1 MHAGVAKYVERLQA
15 CKASGT
21 QTRLDAFFASK
32 GPKAVAQGDK
42 FDPFAKKQ
50 KKAAAGASSSSAG
63 GKRPVGGSGVGSSGN
78 AAGKKPKR

>member
-50 KKAAAGASSSSAG
+50 KKAAAGASSSIRASLQSISFTPHSHVS
-63 GKRPVGGSGVGSSGN
+63 R
-78 AAGKKPKR
+78 